1 MTTLL
6 SELNFLSEAESEI
19 VKTIKNTAEF
29 KKAAK
34 LMKFISTPKEL
45 QNGTLVFDTAIPQP
59 GRFAD
64 TSYVLKIY
72 ADGQVREQVKNG
84 KTYFGSPSSHY
95 RIGKP
100 QTHADPIIRYRDALN
115 DIIAYYN
122 KKKVKFDKTSKE

>member
-45 QNGTLVFDTAIPQP
+45 QNGTRVLTPQFLS
-59 GRFAD
+59 RVDSLTLLTF
-64 TSYVLKIY
+64 
-72 ADGQVREQVKNG
+72 
-84 KTYFGSPSSHY
+84 
-95 RIGKP
+95 
-100 QTHADPIIRYRDALN
+100 
-115 DIIAYYN
+115 
-122 KKKVKFDKTSKE
+122 